1 MQAQGSQFARVDLK
15 QPVHLHL
22 TSKACLSQHTHKN
35 MMLSLEEHVPH
46 TGKIINDS
54 KPREEQTQRGRRESG
69 RTKGENPR
77 FSFFQ

>member
-1 MQAQGSQFARVDLK
+1 
-15 QPVHLHL
+15 
-22 TSKACLSQHTHKN
+22 

-77 FSFFQ
+77 FFLLPVRPGMHEEVL